1 MEDDYLFRPNDN
13 EFYDISTT
21 KTKLINTIPK
31 QHWGMIWC
39 K

>member
-1 MEDDYLFRPNDN
+1 MEDDYSFRPNDN